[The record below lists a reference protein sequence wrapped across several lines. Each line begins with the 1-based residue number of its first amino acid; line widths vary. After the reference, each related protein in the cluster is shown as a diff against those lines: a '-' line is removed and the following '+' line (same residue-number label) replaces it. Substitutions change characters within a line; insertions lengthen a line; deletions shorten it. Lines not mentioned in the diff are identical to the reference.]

1 MKKLSIVVPYRDRE
15 EHLKQ
20 FLPHMQESGV
30 LNGIDYEILIVEQ
43 DDNPFNRGKL
53 LNVGAV
59 ESPDSDYYAF
69 HDVDMLPLES
79 DYSFSEIPTHLA
91 SEAEQ
96 FGWRLPYEGY
106 FGGVT
111 MFDKENFFKINGYA
125 NEYWGWGCEDDDV
138 LHRCHFL
145 EVPCSRRKGRY
156 QSLSHD
162 RPIHQGLY
170 NTNLQ
175 KYRDLLTSSSKEEL
189 LEKIK
194 SDGISSLKY
203 EKLFDNRLSEKV
215 RHVKVKI

>member
-1 MKKLSIVVPYRDRE
+1 
-15 EHLKQ
+15 
-20 FLPHMQESGV
+20 MQESGV

-79 DYSFSEIPTHLA
+79 DYSFSEMPTHLA

-125 NEYWGWGCEDDDV
+125 NEYWGWG
-138 LHRCHFL
+138 
-145 EVPCSRRKGRY
+145 
-156 QSLSHD
+156 
-162 RPIHQGLY
+162 
-170 NTNLQ
+170 
-175 KYRDLLTSSSKEEL
+175 
-189 LEKIK
+189 
-194 SDGISSLKY
+194 
-203 EKLFDNRLSEKV
+203 
-215 RHVKVKI
+215 